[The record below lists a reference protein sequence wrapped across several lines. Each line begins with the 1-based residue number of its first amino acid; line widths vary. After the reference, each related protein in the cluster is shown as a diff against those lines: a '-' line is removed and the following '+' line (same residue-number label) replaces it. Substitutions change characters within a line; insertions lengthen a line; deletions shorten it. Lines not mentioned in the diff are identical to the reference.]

1 MNSKA
6 LIEAN
11 GGVQIVGVSSPRD
24 LYWVLKS
31 PAPLAGMRM
40 PHDPFP
46 WNNLAAAGFSGVV
59 ALEPGTYD
67 PSPLNLLFSE
77 RIEDLCHGGNPQNPN
92 REERLITQAVET
104 VVGSLQSGRGV
115 VVHCMGGRGRTGTVI
130 GGTLRR
136 LGYGAQE
143 VLAYLDRMHKARGK
157 PGWPESPWQ
166 SAFIVSSRFDPR

>member
-1 MNSKA
+1 MKSTD

-11 GGVQIVGVSSPRD
+11 EGVQISDLASPRD
-24 LYWVLKS
+24 FYWVLKS

-40 PHDPFP
+40 PRSAFP
-46 WNNLAAAGFSGVV
+46 WKNLAAAGFSGVV
-59 ALEPGTYD
+59 ALAPGTYD
-67 PSPLNLLFSE
+67 PSPLKLLFSE

-115 VVHCMGGRGRTGTVI
+115 VVHCMGGRGRTGTVL
-130 GGTLRR
+130 GGALRG

-143 VLAYLDRMHKARGK
+143 HLPH
-157 PGWPESPWQ
+157 S
-166 SAFIVSSRFDPR
+166 